1 MLKAGAKSEVVSGS
15 KWLQLSGCG
24 FESRCHLKLSI
35 LSQKKI
41 FIQKWIYMLKTG
53 EVAEFWKG
61 VGLQPACGNNPSVEG
76 WIV

>member
-1 MLKAGAKSEVVSGS
+1 
-15 KWLQLSGCG
+15 
-24 FESRCHLKLSI
+24 
-35 LSQKKI
+35 
-41 FIQKWIYMLKTG
+41 MLKTG